1 MSGGVPGPG
10 YSIFCRWIGSS
21 RRRLRRV
28 GGGAKSGRR
37 RNWVDVG
44 FHVEKSDSL
53 SKQLRM
59 TRLSALS
66 SLWKGKDALKIWT
79 RFSLFIFNYISPIS
93 LMLLTF
99 PTICRIGPSLRE
111 ESVGR
116 CSAGRS
122 HGGDYLM
129 GNCLLRRQILARRVV
144 HRSVHRGYR
153 RARLQTLVIRYIPLI
168 LIKYLRIPNHCWLS
182 SSGRTWKWE
191 KLNPPWWICHSDV
204 C

>member
-1 MSGGVPGPG
+1 MVVSREDAEDKGRMMSGGVPGPG

-66 SLWKGKDALKIWT
+66 SL
-79 RFSLFIFNYISPIS
+79 
-93 LMLLTF
+93 
-99 PTICRIGPSLRE
+99 
-111 ESVGR
+111 
-116 CSAGRS
+116 
-122 HGGDYLM
+122 
-129 GNCLLRRQILARRVV
+129 
-144 HRSVHRGYR
+144 
-153 RARLQTLVIRYIPLI
+153 
-168 LIKYLRIPNHCWLS
+168 
-182 SSGRTWKWE
+182 
-191 KLNPPWWICHSDV
+191 
-204 C
+204 